1 VAEELA
7 QPEDWLH
14 EFATA
19 GAAFNLGWMHVVIQR
34 RDARVRQRSRAQGES
49 SPFMNWLAEGVRGLS
64 PAYFALVMA
73 TGIVSIASGRAG
85 FRTIADVLLWLNAGQ
100 YLVLWILT
108 SWRLLRYRR
117 ALFDDLADH
126 RSAPGFF
133 SVVAATSVMGNQLI
147 LTGEYDLALAL
158 WFFGLFIW
166 IILTYAIFTTLTIME
181 TKPTIDQGITGAWL
195 LAVVATQSIALLS
208 ALLSRH
214 FEQPV
219 RLHINFV
226 ALSMWLWG
234 GMMYIWMISL
244 IFYRYTFFKFSP
256 ADFTAPYWINMGAM
270 AISTLAGSLLIEN
283 AADAAFLETMLP
295 FLKGF
300 TIFFWATGTWW
311 IPILVILF
319 AWRHL
324 YRKFPLRYGPLYWG
338 MVFPLGMYAAC
349 TFEMARAMSL
359 DFLLPIA
366 RVFVYVALLA
376 WAATFFGLI
385 HSLVSSL
392 IHSADGRRNS
402 P

>member
-1 VAEELA
+1 
-7 QPEDWLH
+7 
-14 EFATA
+14 
-19 GAAFNLGWMHVVIQR
+19 MK
-34 RDARVRQRSRAQGES
+34 
-49 SPFMNWLAEGVRGLS
+49 WLAEGVRGLS

-73 TGIVSIASGRAG
+73 TGIVSIAADGAG
-85 FRTIADVLLWLNAGQ
+85 FHTIALVLLWLNAGQ

-108 SWRLLRYRR
+108 VWRLLRYRR
-117 ALFDDLADH
+117 ALVDDLTDH
-126 RSAPGFF
+126 RAAPGFF
-133 SVVAATSVMGNQLI
+133 SAVAATSVMGNELI
-147 LTGEYDLALAL
+147 LTGTYDLALAL
-158 WFFGLFIW
+158 WIFGLFIW
-166 IILTYAIFTTLTIME
+166 VTLTYTIFTTLTIKE

-256 ADFTAPYWINMGAM
+256 ADFLPPYWINMGAM

-283 AADAAFLETMLP
+283 AADAAFLETMVP

-311 IPILVILF
+311 IPILLILVV
-319 AWRHL
+319 WRYL
-324 YRKFPLRYGPLYWG
+324 YRKFPLRYDPMYWG
-338 MVFPLGMYAAC
+338 AVFPLGMYAVC
-349 TFEMARAMSL
+349 TFEMVHAMNL

-366 RVFVYVALLA
+366 RLFVYMALLA
-376 WAATFFGLI
+376 WTMTFVGLI
-385 HSLVSSL
+385 RSLVASL
-392 IHSADGRRNS
+392 IPALSSANGRQNLR
-402 P
+402 

>member
-1 VAEELA
+1 L
-7 QPEDWLH
+7 
-14 EFATA
+14 
-19 GAAFNLGWMHVVIQR
+19 
-34 RDARVRQRSRAQGES
+34 DARGDPAGDALVRGRLYAQRGSF
-49 SPFMNWLAEGVRGLS
+49 PFMKWLAEGVRGLS

-73 TGIVSIASGRAG
+73 TGIVSIAADRAG
-85 FRTIADVLLWLNAGQ
+85 LHTIALVLLWLNAGQ

-108 SWRLLRYRR
+108 VWRLLRYRR
-117 ALFDDLADH
+117 ALVDDLTDH
-126 RSAPGFF
+126 RAAPGFF
-133 SVVAATSVMGNQLI
+133 SAVAATSVMGNELI
-147 LTGEYDLALAL
+147 LTGTYDLALAL
-158 WFFGLFIW
+158 WIFGLFIW
-166 IILTYAIFTTLTIME
+166 VTLTYTIFTTLTIKE

-195 LAVVATQSIALLS
+195 LAVVATQSIAVLS

-234 GMMYIWMISL
+234 GMMYIWIISL

-256 ADFTAPYWINMGAM
+256 ADFSSPYWINMGAM

-283 AADAAFLETMLP
+283 AADAAFLETMIP

-311 IPILVILF
+311 IPMLVILVV
-319 AWRHL
+319 WRYL
-324 YRKFPLRYGPLYWG
+324 YRKFPLRYDPLYWG
-338 MVFPLGMYAAC
+338 TVFPLGMYAVC
-349 TFEMARAMSL
+349 TFEMVRAMSL

-376 WAATFFGLI
+376 WATTFIGLI
-385 HSLVSSL
+385 RSLVRSL
-392 IHSADGRRNS
+392 IPALDSARTAEISGEE
-402 P
+402 